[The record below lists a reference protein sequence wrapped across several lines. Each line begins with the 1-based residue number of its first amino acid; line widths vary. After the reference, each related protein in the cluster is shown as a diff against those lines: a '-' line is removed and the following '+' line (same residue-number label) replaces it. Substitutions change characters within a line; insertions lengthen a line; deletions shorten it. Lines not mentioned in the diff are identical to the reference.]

1 MAIAERSALSTD
13 FPLRAERYPSASLCL
28 VFDPAKASLTDAVDE
43 AASPHFSRVQSP
55 AAAMVGRRD
64 KAAMLYEEADVVSE

>member
-28 VFDPAKASLTDAVDE
+28 VFDPAKARLTDAVNEE
-43 AASPHFSRVQSP
+43 AAPHFSRVQSP
-55 AAAMVGRRD
+55 AAAMVGQRD
-64 KAAMLYEEADVVSE
+64 TAATAEGCGVV